1 MRKDITVAAA
11 TRESR
16 GKNEAN
22 RTRMAGNI
30 PAVLYG
36 AGGKSV
42 PVTLSPKDI
51 NKILHQSTGHN
62 TIFDLDVAGTEKSP
76 VMIVDWLHHPVTSRL
91 LHVDLKRIDLAKRL
105 HVKVPVHM
113 QGDPHGVKIQGG
125 VFEVINRD
133 IEIEC
138 LPDDIPES
146 FTIDVSGMNLSDA
159 LRASEV
165 PLTGSMKLLS
175 VADMV
180 LAHVVSL
187 RAEVVATPDAA
198 VVADGKVEPEVA
210 KKGKKE
216 DEAAP
221 AAGGKAPA
229 AGGKAPAAGGKA
241 PPAEKGKKK

>member
-1 MRKDITVAAA
+1 MRKDITVAAQA
-11 TRESR
+11 RETR
-16 GKNEAN
+16 GKNAAI

-42 PVTLSPKDI
+42 AITVSPKDV
-51 NKILHQSTGHN
+51 NKILHLSSGHN

-76 VMIVDWLHHPVTSRL
+76 VMLIDWLHHPVTSRL
-91 LHVDLKRIDLAKRL
+91 MHVDLKRIDLTKKL
-105 HVKVPVHM
+105 HVRVPVHTT
-113 QGDPHGVKIQGG
+113 GDPHGVKIQGG
-125 VFEVINRD
+125 AFEVINRE
-133 IEIEC
+133 IEVEC

-146 FTIDVSGMNLSDA
+146 FTVDVSGMNLNEA
-159 LRASEV
+159 LRASAI

-187 RAEVVATPDAA
+187 RTTVAEETVEA
-198 VVADGKVEPEVA
+198 KVEPEVA

-216 DEAAP
+216 EEAAAGKP
-221 AAGGKAPA
+221 AAGGKAAAPA
-229 AGGKAPAAGGKA
+229 AKAPAAD
-241 PPAEKGKKK
+241 KGKKK